1 MDKSAGMVIAVSA
14 IILGIIVGVFGFLRY
29 DLGDMTF
36 YIIVSFASGSI
47 FTMILVG
54 LASVGF
60 RLAQRSDNVDVAM
73 AGMGKMMLGFMETT
87 NRQQNQQFR
96 QLIGEMKQPAITA
109 SNPWGDE
116 DDLPT
121 FGIPPTVEYSH
132 NGTGASNG
140 HR

>member
-1 MDKSAGMVIAVSA
+1 MDKSAAVIVSVSA
-14 IILGIIVGVFGFLRY
+14 VILGIIVGVFGFLRY

-36 YIIVSFASGSI
+36 YIIISFASGSI

-60 RLAQRSDNVDVAM
+60 RLAQRSDNVEVAM

-96 QLIGEMKQPAITA
+96 QLIGEMNQPALPA

-121 FGIPPTVEYSH
+121 FGTPPVEYSR
-132 NGTGASNG
+132 NGASNG

>member
-1 MDKSAGMVIAVSA
+1 MDKSAAVVVSVSA
-14 IILGIIVGVFGFLRY
+14 VVLGIIVGVFGFLRY

-36 YIIVSFASGSI
+36 YIIVAFASGSI

-60 RLAQRSDNVDVAM
+60 RLAQRSDNVEVAM

-96 QLIGEMKQPAITA
+96 QLIGEMNQPALPA

-121 FGIPPTVEYSH
+121 FGTPPPVEYSR
-132 NGTGASNG
+132 NGASNG